1 MTNEEA
7 LYWLKHIRDTIVG
20 IHSPM
25 ARTGK
30 TYNFKRVMALDIAIQ
45 ALEKQIPIR
54 VEEKQV
60 VEDEAFYNL
69 DFLCPACK
77 NAVIGQPYKPSHCKH
92 CGQALKW
99 EE

>member
-1 MTNEEA
+1 MNLKQGCRCMTNEEA

-30 TYNFKRVMALDIAIQ
+30 TYNFKRVMALDMAIQ
-45 ALEKQIPIR
+45 AVEKQMP
-54 VEEKQV
+54 KKPKG
-60 VEDEAFYNL
+60 DCYK
-69 DFLCPACK
+69 CPNCNSYIFK
-77 NAVIGQPYKPSHCKH
+77 LWDSYVFCPY
-92 CGQALKW
+92 CGQALKR